1 MQPSIFVSH
10 GAPNVVLVESEVRNA
25 LKGLAAGLEKPD
37 AIIIASAHFETGV
50 NEVVSDPNP
59 GTMYDFGGFDPQLYE
74 MVYPAPGAPQLAQ
87 EVLAALKSSGLESRI
102 NPERDFDHG
111 VWTPLMLAFPAADI
125 PVVQVSV
132 QPHRD
137 AAHHHALGKALGRFR
152 ERNILVMGS
161 GHITHNLREVF
172 PAMQG
177 RAVDPSSAAKV
188 TTFVAWI
195 GDHLKAGDTEAL
207 LDWERAAPHGRFN
220 HPTPEHFMPL
230 FVAYGA
236 GANDGQQIGAASL
249 LHRSTQFGVFTS
261 DIWRFD

>member
-10 GAPNVVLVESEVRNA
+10 GAPNVVLVESEVRTA
-25 LKGLAAGLEKPD
+25 LKGLAKGLERPD
-37 AIIIASAHFETGV
+37 AIIIASAHFETSV
-50 NEVVSDPNP
+50 SEVVSDPNP
-59 GTMYDFGGFDPQLYE
+59 GTMYDFGGFDPRLYE
-74 MVYPAPGAPQLAQ
+74 MVYRAPGAPQLAQ
-87 EVLAALKSSGLESRI
+87 EVLAALKNSGIDSRI
-102 NPERDFDHG
+102 NPGREFDHG

-137 AAHHHALGKALGRFR
+137 AAHHHALGKALSRFR
-152 ERNILVMGS
+152 ARNILVMGS

-172 PAMQG
+172 SAMQG
-177 RAVDPSSAAKV
+177 RAVDASSKAKI
-188 TTFVAWI
+188 TTFIEWI
-195 GDHLKAGDTEAL
+195 GDSLKAGDTKAL
-207 LDWERAAPHGRFN
+207 LDWQVAAPHALFN

-236 GANDGQQIGAASL
+236 GVNSGRESGKASL
-249 LHRSTQFGVFTS
+249 LHRSTQFGMFTS